1 MERPGFMSGFLV
13 LIYNIIMSES
23 IEELRAEFERKDAKR
38 RAKYLKRNAKYE
50 KIWERQAKKD
60 LEHDTKLFI
69 RDLRKM
75 FKKGY
80 GKCFELPD
88 HYADVKR
95 FDTDNRLKNPDIE
108 YIYSKLQ
115 EAFSDIDTHKF
126 VVTFYKTIHT
136 EWHQDQLFNPR
147 GKIISPTLRGH
158 EVAFSPQEA
167 RTYLISGPQPEK
179 ESLYLI
185 P

>member
-1 MERPGFMSGFLV
+1 MPGLLV
-13 LIYNIIMSES
+13 PTYIIAMSES
-23 IEELRAEFERKDAKR
+23 IEELRAEFERKDAKK

-50 KIWERQAKKD
+50 KIWKRQVKKN
-60 LEHDTKLFI
+60 LAHDTELFI
-69 RDLRKM
+69 KDLRKM

-88 HYADVKR
+88 HYVDVKR
-95 FDTDNRLKNPDIE
+95 FDTDNRHENPDIE

-115 EAFSDIDTHKF
+115 EAFSDIDTHNF

-136 EWHQDQLFNPR
+136 EWHEDQLFNGR
-147 GKIISPTLRGH
+147 GKILNPAIRGH
-158 EVAFSPQEA
+158 EVSFSPQEA
-167 RTYLISGPQPEK
+167 RTYLVSGPQPEK
-179 ESLYLI
+179 ESPYLI

>member
-1 MERPGFMSGFLV
+1 MPGLLV
-13 LIYNIIMSES
+13 PTYIITMSES
-23 IEELRAEFERKDAKR
+23 IEELRAEFERKDAKK

-50 KIWERQAKKD
+50 KIWKRQVKKN
-60 LEHDTKLFI
+60 LAHDTELFI
-69 RDLRKM
+69 KDLRKM

-88 HYADVKR
+88 HYVDVKR
-95 FDTDNRLKNPDIE
+95 FDTDNRHENPDIE

-115 EAFSDIDTHKF
+115 EAFSDIDTHNF

-136 EWHQDQLFNPR
+136 EWHEDQLFNGR
-147 GKIISPTLRGH
+147 GKILNPAIRGH
-158 EVAFSPQEA
+158 EVSFSPQEA

-179 ESLYLI
+179 ESPYLI